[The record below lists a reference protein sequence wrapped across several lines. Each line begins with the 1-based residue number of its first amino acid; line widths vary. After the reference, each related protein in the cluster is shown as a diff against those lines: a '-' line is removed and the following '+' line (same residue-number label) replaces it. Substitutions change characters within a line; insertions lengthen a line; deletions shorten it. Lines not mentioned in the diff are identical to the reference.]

1 VNFTREPII
10 ETIISPKE
18 GYKLLVKCSKG
29 ESNEEYSVDAVE
41 VVSFGQ
47 SFFFRSLERP
57 KSFLVPVSDY
67 EIVEVKETRVVLK
80 SPSVEKAIKIGGG
93 KASSADAGSSEP
105 RSDKKRERRR
115 RGRRRS
121 GEAEGE
127 RKEDEV
133 QVKQQPLASPLTE
146 TPIEPPVDAA
156 EPTVVEKK
164 EPPAPPVRSLIPPPT
179 HLISETLVKVRD
191 AMIEATDEPAAE
203 PEPETKSVRKGRK
216 SVKRAPK
223 KEKTPPE
230 EGETAEVK
238 RVATEAHELMPTAT
252 TFSAADSD
260 FYPPFGSDLF

>member
-1 VNFTREPII
+1 MNFTREPII

-29 ESNEEYSVDAVE
+29 GSNEEYSVDAVE

-47 SFFFRSLERP
+47 SFFFRSQERP

-93 KASSADAGSSEP
+93 KAPSADAGPSEP
-105 RSDKKRERRR
+105 RTDKKRERRR

-127 RKEDEV
+127 RKEVGV
-133 QVKQQPLASPLTE
+133 QVERLPVTSPLAE

-156 EPTVVEKK
+156 VPTVVMKK

-191 AMIEATDEPAAE
+191 AMIEATDEPE
-203 PEPETKSVRKGRK
+203 VETKGVRKGRK
-216 SVKRAPK
+216 SIKRAPK
-223 KEKTPPE
+223 KERTSSE
-230 EGETAEVK
+230 EGEAAEVK
-238 RVATEAHELMPTAT
+238 RIATEAPQLIPAAT